1 MLYIYDK
8 YTGRHQTSGFQ
19 SNLWWFTAHLNSINT
34 PAVITDYYWIY
45 FQFKLIS
52 TYGPFKTQD
61 ILVFAQAKNTMS
73 ILMAFHL
80 IKKKKHLFWI
90 ESHSFSWDR
99 AS

>member
-1 MLYIYDK
+1 MI
-8 YTGRHQTSGFQ
+8 
-19 SNLWWFTAHLNSINT
+19 
-34 PAVITDYYWIY
+34 PDYYWIY

-80 IKKKKHLFWI
+80 IKKKKTLILNRVAQFWL
-90 ESHSFSWDR
+90 R
-99 AS
+99 

>member
-1 MLYIYDK
+1 M
-8 YTGRHQTSGFQ
+8 
-19 SNLWWFTAHLNSINT
+19 
-34 PAVITDYYWIY
+34 ITDYYWIY

-80 IKKKKHLFWI
+80 IKKKQKPLILNRVAQFWL
-90 ESHSFSWDR
+90 R
-99 AS
+99 